1 MFTRD
6 ELDTIIAACDAG
18 DRIERIV
25 KVLGLDVPPVQR
37 AHMLL
42 LKEKAGNLCVE
53 IDKQTAA
60 KKAREEADVK
70 AGAMKVAEAEL
81 STHEA

>member
-25 KVLGLDVPPVQR
+25 KVLGLDVPPIQR

-42 LKEKAGNLCVE
+42 LREKAGKLCVE
-53 IDKQTAA
+53 IDKAAEVEA
-60 KKAREEADVK
+60 KKTAPKKE
-70 AGAMKVAEAEL
+70 
-81 STHEA
+81 